1 MGDTP
6 RRLAVDHSV
15 EEALAPEEG
24 TTPTLGRMA
33 GAFFK
38 IGLTAYGMAI
48 LQELKALMIG
58 SGWLAREEVDE
69 GLGMVQVYP
78 GPIVYNLATYCA
90 YRIRGIR
97 GAVVATTMFLIP
109 SYLLMLGL
117 SWLYFTYG
125 DVGWVRPLF
134 IALEAMVVGV
144 VLHVLLDFG
153 SRYLDGARTATIAGV
168 AFLFLLNGA
177 NAIAVVFGA
186 IAAGILLFHG
196 QPTDPAG
203 GSVDGWRI
211 PGDGR
216 TRGRAIAL
224 IGGVFVAVATA
235 SLISDTVSAAVLGSM
250 FRIGAVAFGNGMTI
264 MPLLQQAAVDTHH
277 WVTPGD
283 FATGIALGQITP
295 GPFLITATFIGFAAT
310 GVWGSLLATIG
321 IFFPSFFYTLL
332 MTEFYGRIRSVPAI
346 RHGLKGVL
354 AGFTGM
360 LALVVLN
367 LGRVSLVSSAAYV
380 WAVGAFVLVRW
391 FELNLL
397 WIFGLGAAAAGIL
410 YALGFHIV

>member
-1 MGDTP
+1 MALHDPTETDLAFEESRAP
-6 RRLAVDHSV
+6 TLRRL
-15 EEALAPEEG
+15 
-24 TTPTLGRMA
+24 A

-38 IGLTAYGMAI
+38 IGVTAYGMAI
-48 LQELKALMIG
+48 LQELKALIIG
-58 SGWLAREEVDE
+58 SGWLSQEEVDE

-109 SYLLMLGL
+109 SYFLMLGL

-186 IAAGILLFHG
+186 IAAGVVLF
-196 QPTDPAG
+196 
-203 GSVDGWRI
+203 WRQAPEKARGPDAEWTI
-211 PGDGR
+211 PGSGR
-216 TRGRAIAL
+216 ARGRAITVV
-224 IGGVFVAVATA
+224 GVVFVTVAAA
-235 SLISDTVSAAVLGSM
+235 SLLSETVSAAVLGSM
-250 FRIGAVAFGNGMTI
+250 FKIGAVAFGNGMTI

-277 WVTPGD
+277 WVTPND

-332 MTEFYGRIRSVPAI
+332 MTEFYGKIRSVPAI

-367 LGRVSLVSSAAYV
+367 LGRVSLVSTAAYV
-380 WAVGAFVLVRW
+380 WAVGAFILVRW

-410 YALGFHIV
+410 YAFGFHIV